1 MVEHPFSQGGAVARE
16 PNAKHAE
23 AHDEEPEVLAAEPD
37 EPTETDEEH
46 DEDALSASDDTDDI
60 AAETVRS
67 RAPSLLPIRAGADG
81 LAGFDPLQRYIDE
94 IRRYPLISREEEHDL
109 AVQYREAG
117 DVDAAARLVTANLRL
132 VVKIAH
138 EYRRAYRNLLDLIQ
152 EGNLGLMQAV
162 KKYDP
167 YKNVKLSSYAA
178 WWIRAYILK
187 YILNNFRLVRVG
199 TTQAQRKLF
208 FNLRKEQERLEAMG
222 IEVSPKLLAD
232 NLSVKEEEVREMQER
247 LAAPEFSLDAPLDS
261 GDGERARASHVDL
274 LPDQTPRAEER
285 VANAEFQGQLSA
297 LLVEF
302 AKTLN
307 EKERVIYERRLV
319 AEEPM
324 TLQELGD
331 NFGVSRERARQL
343 EKRIIEKARVYF
355 QQHLGQDFELAVPED
370 R

>member
-1 MVEHPFSQGGAVARE
+1 MARE
-16 PNAKHAE
+16 SKPKPAHAQ
-23 AHDEEPEVLAAEPD
+23 EEPEILSAEEQETEEADEGDDATEREADAHSDLDDIEVEVPQRVLAPA
-37 EPTETDEEH
+37 
-46 DEDALSASDDTDDI
+46 ASE
-60 AAETVRS
+60 A
-67 RAPSLLPIRAGADG
+67 

-94 IRRYPLISREEEHDL
+94 IRRYPLLTREQEHDL

-117 DVDAAARLVTANLRL
+117 NVDAAARLVTANLRL

-208 FNLRKEQERLEAMG
+208 FNLRKEKERLEAMG
-222 IEVSPKLLAD
+222 IEVTPKLLAD
-232 NLSVKEEEVREMQER
+232 SLSVKEDEVREMQER

-274 LPDQTPRAEER
+274 LPDATPRPEER
-285 VANAEFQGQLSA
+285 VANAEFRGRLSEI
-297 LLVEF
+297 LVEF

-307 EKERVIYERRLV
+307 EKERIIYERRLI

-331 NFGVSRERARQL
+331 QFGVSRERARQL
-343 EKRIIEKARVYF
+343 EKRIIDKARTYF
-355 QQHLGQDFELAVPED
+355 QHHLGQDFELAVPED